1 MLIQSTGRE
10 MCKRREITIPIYQ
23 RPTRA
28 LRYHARV
35 FTQALRA
42 TPRPLIVASALFFAA
57 AYFAIRFP
65 DAPGA
70 GVGSYVSTFLI
81 ALPSFVAFLRYLG
94 ARGAAIS
101 LLALTAFGYAI
112 ETMGIVTGFP
122 YGPFYYGDAL
132 GAKLFGL
139 VPYLLPLS
147 YAPLVIGAVAASWSP
162 GLPRRALWIIRS
174 ALLLTLVDGVLD
186 PGAASLGFWVWPGG
200 GAYYG
205 VPLSNYAGW
214 LFSGALAV
222 ALLLAAG
229 RWRGAPLPGLLDSAV
244 VALAFWAGVS
254 VFSGLLF
261 PALLGTA
268 LFAHLLHRRA
278 WLRAYLPAKTTP
290 DDWPV

>member
-10 MCKRREITIPIYQ
+10 MCKRREITLPIYQ

-42 TPRPLIVASALFFAA
+42 TPRSLIVASVLFFAA
-57 AYFAIRFP
+57 AYFALRFP

-70 GVGSYVSTFLI
+70 GVGSYVSTLLI
-81 ALPSFVAFLRYLG
+81 ALPSFVALLRYLG

-112 ETMGIVTGFP
+112 ETMGVVTGFP

-132 GAKLFGL
+132 GGKLFGL

-162 GLPRRALWIIRS
+162 GLPRRALWILRS

-214 LFSGALAV
+214 LFSGALAA

-244 VALAFWAGVS
+244 VALAFWIGVS

-261 PALLGTA
+261 PALLGIA

-278 WLRAYLPAKTTP
+278 RLRAYHSAKPTP
-290 DDWPV
+290 DDQPV